1 METTADESMKRVMG
15 YLFGGL
21 IATCVGIIYLANMIS
36 T

>member
-36 T
+36 I

>member
-36 T
+36 M